1 MQSRSESRAELHE
14 ELRIPFA
21 QESFPA
27 HRMDTA
33 ETAPL
38 PMEEWRWQTKI
49 TATTSRYALLAD

>member
-14 ELRIPFA
+14 ELGIPFA

-33 ETAPL
+33 ETVPL
-38 PMEEWRWQTKI
+38 PREE
-49 TATTSRYALLAD
+49 